1 MFHVVPGRSS
11 RSVALTQ
18 KKLCDCPPMRR
29 VAVPPVTVPNASTSS
44 GKADGHCEGVITVFV
59 SVPVVVSPVFHVTT
73 KVPVPVACVPPP
85 PEIQRWLHPEPVPTL
100 PAAVLTVKVL
110 QLTVIGL
117 GAALAGD
124 ALRPTRTAV
133 PALAAA
139 TLRMTAVRRRRERE
153 GVIMTGPFMSAAGRP
168 GLAAV
173 FCSGQRHEQPGR
185 NLKPFY
191 MLINEAHLPPL
202 DATPRPL
209 KRQGNNR
216 RECGAAAEHVL
227 SGECGKRPAT

>member
-44 GKADGHCEGVITVFV
+44 GKVDGHLEGVITVLV

-73 KVPVPVACVPPP
+73 KVPVPVTCVPPP

-100 PAAVLTVKVL
+100 PGAVLTVKVL
-110 QLTVIGL
+110 QLTVIGF

-153 GVIMTGPFMSAAGRP
+153 GGIMTAPFMSAAGRP
-168 GLAAV
+168 G
-173 FCSGQRHEQPGR
+173 FGSG
-185 NLKPFY
+185 
-191 MLINEAHLPPL
+191 LPL
-202 DATPRPL
+202 
-209 KRQGNNR
+209 
-216 RECGAAAEHVL
+216 
-227 SGECGKRPAT
+227 RPAA